1 MAGLP
6 GGAGVDVPAAAR
18 GGGLR
23 GRDARLQ
30 RPQELHGA
38 QGRPLRLQPLLQA
51 ATQGNCQRGEIP
63 YMMCARGSK
72 NSGHHLWTPPYCY
85 TELEWST

>member
-1 MAGLP
+1 MYFDSPLTYLPISQSAMAGLP
-6 GGAGVDVPAAAR
+6 GGASVDVPSAAR

-23 GRDARLQ
+23 GRDPRLQ

-51 ATQGNCQRGEIP
+51 ATQGEI
-63 YMMCARGSK
+63 RVRK
-72 NSGHHLWTPPYCY
+72 RTVR
-85 TELEWST
+85 ELFIIIVRRL